1 MGARDG
7 RLDWRRPVGEN
18 NDNNNNS
25 FLIQECLQYNRIKA
39 ILVSFEVRSVVIFV
53 HKWLDRR
60 CLVGELLL
68 NIFNIIGYIRIVSL
82 TEMTT
87 NTSSM
92 LVLGVNEY

>member
-1 MGARDG
+1 VGARDG